1 MLLRSE
7 CGDRERDTFKD
18 AVTSRGK
25 REEEIAEK
33 TEKNGR
39 KKKRR
44 VLDSKGR
51 KHVKKKK
58 WSPVLSSE
66 Y

>member
-7 CGDRERDTFKD
+7 CGDRERNTFKD

-33 TEKNGR
+33 TEKMGERRNVGFWIPREESMSRR
-39 KKKRR
+39 KSG
-44 VLDSKGR
+44 LQS
-51 KHVKKKK
+51 
-58 WSPVLSSE
+58 
-66 Y
+66 